1 MLAAENKVQI
11 NLDFQ
16 VRLVTIHVAGE
27 EYKAAAT
34 EVGLLAQQLKIMAG
48 TAQDKWAREILTVSL
63 ITGTT
68 QTGDGAKVV

>member
-11 NLDFQ
+11 NLDLQ

-27 EYKAAAT
+27 EYKAAPVPT
-34 EVGLLAQQLKIMAG
+34 GSPAQQLEIMAG

-63 ITGTT
+63 TIGII
-68 QTGDGAKVV
+68 QTEDGAKVV